1 MTVERYALIE
11 GENVVNVILW
21 DSEEEFEVAEGLV
34 AKLAPEEV
42 GPGWQFSN
50 DWVPPVASPEP
61 EMPVIVEDPVVTE
74 AKFEALR
81 QLTALGITEPVARTI
96 VGLPPE

>member
-1 MTVERYALIE
+1 MAVGRYALLE

-21 DSEEEFEVAEGLV
+21 DSEEEFEIPEGLI

-42 GPGWQFSN
+42 GPGWLFTN
-50 DWVPPVASPEP
+50 DWVPPAALPEP
-61 EMPVIVEDPVVTE
+61 EAPVIVEDPVVTE